1 MIVKHFVAIPM
12 NIQAEQS
19 KILVLNMSFVFHS
32 KSIVCVCVCVR
43 VRLCLQGTLIS
54 DPVSVRNV
62 NILV

>member
-1 MIVKHFVAIPM
+1 MIVKHFLAIPM

-32 KSIVCVCVCVR
+32 KSIVCVCVR